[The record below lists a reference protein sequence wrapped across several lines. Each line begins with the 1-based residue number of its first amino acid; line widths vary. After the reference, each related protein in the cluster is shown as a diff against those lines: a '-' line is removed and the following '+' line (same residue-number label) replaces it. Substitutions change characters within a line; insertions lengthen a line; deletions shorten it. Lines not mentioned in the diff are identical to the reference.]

1 MSDYMFMLESHL
13 SPGQSRVVA
22 AVEQAAREAGGPLFL
37 VGGAMRDML
46 GGFPITDLD
55 FAVQGNAIALTRKVA
70 QQTGAQILS
79 VDEVRKSAELLFP
92 DGVTAEIGMART
104 ERYAKPGGRPQ
115 VEAAPIHQDLLRRDF
130 TINSIALSLHPASRG
145 LLLDPANGLG
155 DIQHREL
162 RANSN
167 SSLFDDP
174 VRLFRLIRLRARLGF
189 TTDSR
194 TQQQYESAREAGV
207 ESLIAAGTLF
217 AELRQIAREPNGAE
231 VMAALDKEGLTPLFS
246 PALSGPRLN
255 AAALAKLQK
264 ARQLIPFGALLKF
277 ESLALFLALL
287 TEKLTRREKAAL
299 AKRLQMSKAEAE
311 SWLKL
316 ESQARPLEK
325 KLQSASLN
333 RPSLVYELLSRAAGE
348 QILFLYVHSKE
359 RPVHDRIRNYLTKYL
374 LTSQEI
380 TDKDVIAAGLEPGSA
395 RFAQVKREMIAAR
408 LDGRTWRPETDSPR
422 ERLGKRRQRQPH
434 SPALPNNAGPLD
446 ARSLA

>member
-37 VGGAMRDML
+37 IGGAMRDML

-55 FAVQGNAIALTRKVA
+55 FAVQGNAIALARKVA

-115 VEAAPIHQDLLRRDF
+115 VEAASIHQDLLRRDF
-130 TINSIALSLHPASRG
+130 TVNSIALSLHPASRG